1 MAIIPI
7 ILSGG
12 AGTRLWPLSRE
23 TSPKQFLRFGSEE
36 SLFVETLRRCTGPI
50 FDQRPIIVSGE
61 AQRFL
66 VAEDLRTSGVVAD
79 IVLEPARKD
88 SCAAIVAGCLQA
100 LLRSPDAMVLVLAA
114 DHKIPDAN
122 AFAKAIDLATEDAA
136 QGYLVTFGVH
146 PKYPATGYG
155 YIKPGVSLRSG
166 GSSRVEKFVEK
177 PDVVRA
183 QTYMR
188 DGSLWNSG
196 NFLFQANV
204 FLREADNF
212 VPDIVRAV
220 TSSFEA
226 ARREEDFTWLGFE
239 EFSKTPRISIDF
251 AVMEKTDR
259 AAVFPVDYEW
269 SDVGTWDAVHAL
281 LPHDENGNALEGHSF
296 IVNGSNNLV
305 KSTGRFTALV
315 DVDDIVVVVGDDSVL
330 VTKRG
335 RSESVKKLVG
345 ELKAKNVKEAE

>member
-1 MAIIPI
+1 
-7 ILSGG
+7 
-12 AGTRLWPLSRE
+12 
-23 TSPKQFLRFGSEE
+23 
-36 SLFVETLRRCTGPI
+36 
-50 FDQRPIIVSGE
+50 
-61 AQRFL
+61 
-66 VAEDLRTSGVVAD
+66 
-79 IVLEPARKD
+79 
-88 SCAAIVAGCLQA
+88 

-226 ARREEDFTWLGFE
+226 ARREEDFTWLGLE
-239 EFSKTPRISIDF
+239 EFSKTPRISVDF